1 MDFSEIGNSC
11 SHTIDYQFI
20 VVYDE
25 KHKPIAK
32 SLHNQAVKKKIKST
46 TWSKKDYLQQESRL
60 TNYNHLVFLSDSLI
74 KQNLANPNLKS
85 NAIIPGVL
93 YKHEGNSIGL
103 FLDSK
108 ADFIETAKKVGNSLK
123 EDWLQEVGVIIAGG
137 LIGVGIYSVARFFTK
152 KRKAEIYLSF
162 RGVDKFAESILT
174 DFVSDK
180 LQ

>member
-1 MDFSEIGNSC
+1 MDFSDIGNGGPQK
-11 SHTIDYQFI
+11 IDYQFI

-25 KHKPIAK
+25 KHKPVAK
-32 SLHNQAVKKKIKST
+32 SLHNQAVRKKIKST

-85 NAIIPGVL
+85 KEVIPGVL
-93 YKHEGNSIGL
+93 YKHEGNSIGY
-103 FLDSK
+103 FLDTK
-108 ADFIETAKKVGNSLK
+108 ADFVETAKKVGNSLK
-123 EDWLQEVGVIIAGG
+123 EDWLSEVGIMIAGG
-137 LIGVGIYSVARFFTK
+137 LIGVGIYSVARFFSK

-162 RGVDKFAESILT
+162 RGVDKFAESILS
-174 DFVSDK
+174 DFVSDN